1 MEGRL
6 EGGYRVGRVVIGL
19 TIGVTQ
25 PWNKDPRL
33 YSPNDIGGFSA
44 GLFFNWR

>member
-1 MEGRL
+1 VEGRL

-19 TIGVTQ
+19 TIGVAQ
-25 PWNKDPRL
+25 PWSKDPRL
-33 YSPNDIGGFSA
+33 YSPNDIGGFSG